1 MTFKGDIII
10 TDPCYFIKDENWENS
25 DYGQEL
31 DKLGF
36 ENYFCE
42 NILCGDWICGTY
54 RLGDYIDPISI
65 IDAMNVIFDEGWTI
79 NMESPKLGEFT
90 ADAGLVGVFL
100 LDEVRKYNPEIDTFI
115 KEHPRCVTIIPN
127 FDGEVEYYIDENNE
141 MHIYGTGNITFFT
154 DEY

>member
-10 TDPCYFIKDENWENS
+10 TDPCYFIKDEDWENS

-31 DKLGF
+31 DRLGF

-42 NILCGDWICGTY
+42 NTLYGDWICGTY
-54 RLGDYIDPISI
+54 RLGDYTDPISI
-65 IDAMNVIFDEGWTI
+65 IDAMNIIFSEGWTI

-115 KEHPRCVTIIPN
+115 KEHPGYVTIIPN
-127 FDGEVEYYIDENNE
+127 FDGDIEYYIDENGE

>member
-10 TDPCYFIKDENWENS
+10 TDPCYFIKDEDWENS

-36 ENYFCE
+36 KNYFCE
-42 NILCGDWICGTY
+42 DTLYGDWLCGTY
-54 RLGDYIDPISI
+54 RLYDYTDPISV
-65 IDAMNVIFDEGWTI
+65 IDSMNVIFGEGWTI
-79 NMESPKLGEFT
+79 NIESPKLGEFS

-115 KEHPRCVTIIPN
+115 KEHPRCVTTIPN
-127 FDGEVEYYIDENNE
+127 FDGEVEGYIDEDNK
-141 MHIYGTGNITFFT
+141 MHICGMGNITFFT
-154 DEY
+154 YEY

>member
-10 TDPCYFIKDENWENS
+10 TDPCYFIKDEDWENS

-65 IDAMNVIFDEGWTI
+65 IDAMNIIFDEGWTI

-115 KEHPRCVTIIPN
+115 KEYPGCVTIIPN
-127 FDGEVEYYIDENNE
+127 FDGEVEYY
-141 MHIYGTGNITFFT
+141 
-154 DEY
+154 

>member
-10 TDPCYFIKDENWENS
+10 TDPCYFIKDEDWENS

-42 NILCGDWICGTY
+42 NTLYGDWICGTY

-65 IDAMNVIFDEGWTI
+65 IDAMNIIFDEGWTI

-115 KEHPRCVTIIPN
+115 KEHPGCVTIIPN
-127 FDGEVEYYIDENNE
+127 FDGEVEYYIDKNNE